1 MRGKLRLSSS
11 RRWNLQQQLVLLMAT
26 EGNSLQHFSM
36 GHFQMQCSNISFS
49 LFFSLSWGPSYQF
62 FLSILWFK
70 CGFFCSKP
78 ENMHHVLY
86 SCHLLCYLLSLARLF
101 PVPDVFRTDK
111 DMHVVIYF
119 FFNLIRL
126 HTVVYKVWQIGGC
139 WPGGAKIIVDIS
151 GLCVPQ
157 GWIWIICRCGGAWCI
172 SEGLV
177 CRRLQTEVKW
187 L

>member
-62 FLSILWFK
+62 FLSILWSK
-70 CGFFCSKP
+70 CVFFCSKP

-86 SCHLLCYLLSLARLF
+86 SCHLLCYLLSLGRLF

-126 HTVVYKVWQIGGC
+126 HTVVYKVWQIGGLLAWWSQNYC
-139 WPGGAKIIVDIS
+139 WHFWSLCAS
-151 GLCVPQ
+151 GLNMNNMPM
-157 GWIWIICRCGGAWCI
+157 WR
-172 SEGLV
+172 SLMYF
-177 CRRLQTEVKW
+177 RRSGV
-187 L
+187 